1 MVEGEIY
8 DKYRHLELSIE
19 SWLYYV
25 EEPSI
30 KIQPT
35 TNIFPYEGDLP
46 FTNNRKQWRY
56 EVVEIIIKRLTQ
68 AMINEFGNRGI
79 CKQSN
84 ETQCSPSINW
94 DYEIIKA
101 VFHYKPG
108 CANEDI
114 RLYKE
119 IKERIQND
127 KIKIERYQDEYN
139 KIDIIDKDKRT
150 KEQKDRIRYL
160 KREINRLNKVIISD
174 EEQLRR
180 LETKC
185 PSIKELSE

>member
-1 MVEGEIY
+1 MVEAEIY
-8 DKYRHLELSIE
+8 DKYRHLELTIE
-19 SWLYYV
+19 SWIYSV
-25 EEPSI
+25 DDPSTM
-30 KIQPT
+30 IQQT
-35 TNIFPYEGDLP
+35 TNTFPYEGDFP
-46 FTNNRKQWRY
+46 FTNNRKKWRD
-56 EVVEIIIKRLTQ
+56 EVIEVIIKRLTQ

-94 DYEIIKA
+94 DYEILKA
-101 VFHYKPG
+101 IFHYKPG

-119 IKERIQND
+119 IKERIRTD
-127 KIKIERYQDEYN
+127 KIKIERYQDEQN
-139 KIDIIDKDKRT
+139 KLEVINKDERT

-160 KREINRLNKVIISD
+160 KREINRLKKVIIGD
-174 EEQLRR
+174 GEQLRR
-180 LETKC
+180 LEIKC